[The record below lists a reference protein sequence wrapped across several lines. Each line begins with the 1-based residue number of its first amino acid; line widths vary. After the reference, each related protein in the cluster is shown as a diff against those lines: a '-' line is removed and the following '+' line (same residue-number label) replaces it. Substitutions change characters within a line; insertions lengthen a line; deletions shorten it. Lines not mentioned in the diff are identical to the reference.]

1 MKKIIC
7 IHLLNDYS
15 GSPFILSQ
23 TIQSLQKNSYI
34 VELFTNDT
42 EGFLSNL
49 DVKKYNVF
57 YKRSNYKIFVLLYYL
72 YSQMNLFFKLLKYKN
87 EDTVFYINT
96 MMPFGAGLAGKLL
109 GIEVI
114 YHIHET
120 SIRPNILK
128 KFLLKVIEFTS
139 SKNIYVSKFL
149 AKTEPIKN
157 VQQYTIYNALP
168 KSFTD
173 KANRHKYNPC
183 MNFNV
188 LMICS
193 LKEYKGILEFLELAR
208 LCKDV
213 KFDLV
218 LNASTED
225 IDLYFK
231 NIKKLNNITIFPS
244 QKNLHPFYEKA
255 SLVLNLSR
263 IDQWQETFGMTI
275 LEAMSYAIPCI
286 VPPIG
291 GPIEIVDDN
300 INGYTISSYEVND
313 IAKKIT
319 DLNNNNRNQLNKL
332 SINARLKSK
341 QFKQEIFSNEIL
353 KVVNEK
359 N

>member
-1 MKKIIC
+1 MKKIVC
-7 IHLLNDYS
+7 IHLYNDFS
-15 GSPFILSQ
+15 GSPFVLSQSIDILS
-23 TIQSLQKNSYI
+23 KNNYI
-34 VELFTNDT
+34 VDVYTSDT
-42 EGFLSNL
+42 EGFLSDTKSN
-49 DVKKYNVF
+49 KFKVF
-57 YKRSNYKIFVLLYYL
+57 YKRSNCKFFVLLYYL
-72 YSQMNLFFKLLKYKN
+72 YSQINLFFKLLKYKSK
-87 EDTVFYINT
+87 DTIFYINT
-96 MMPFGAGLAGKLL
+96 MMPFAAGLAGKLL

-139 SKNIYVSKFL
+139 NKNIYVSEFL
-149 AKTEPIKN
+149 TNAEPIKN
-157 VQQYTIYNALP
+157 VQGYTIYNTLP
-168 KSFTD
+168 KSFMD
-173 KANRHKYNPC
+173 KANKYKYNAN
-183 MNFNV
+183 MNFNI

-208 LCKDV
+208 LCSDV

-218 LNASTED
+218 LNASTRD
-225 IDLYFK
+225 IDVYFK
-231 NIKKLNNITIFPS
+231 NIKKIANITISPS

-275 LEAMSYAIPCI
+275 LEAMSYGIPCI

-300 INGYTISSYEVND
+300 INGYCISSYEVKE
-313 IAKKIT
+313 IAKKVIY
-319 DLNNNNRNQLNKL
+319 LNNNRNILNKL
-332 SINARLKSK
+332 SVSARLKSK
-341 QFKQEIFSNEIL
+341 QFKQEVFSSKIL